1 MHPGHF
7 NVLPW
12 YKKNISFFNN
22 FDLQTSMI
30 RLYSVTYTEGHLIRE
45 RHIGH
50 LLSIDATVSEQAV
63 QKLECPHGTS
73 ATPARGAIRQT
84 SQQSSDCCDVS
95 SSSAAAAAVPA
106 AVGGWSHSSSFS
118 SVSRMSSMTPWKAS
132 VCAPRLWLT
141 ETAFFE
147 YEPWQRIGSYYSSAE
162 CRLWCEN
169 HSECFVLF
177 GHRMRATSVSVS
189 CRVFRCVGKRD
200 QIRMTDFNPS
210 PLNCSDDFPSST
222 VWSVIFS
229 APV

>member
-1 MHPGHF
+1 MIQ
-7 NVLPW
+7 
-12 YKKNISFFNN
+12 KKPS
-22 FDLQTSMI
+22 
-30 RLYSVTYTEGHLIRE
+30 
-45 RHIGH
+45 
-50 LLSIDATVSEQAV
+50 
-63 QKLECPHGTS
+63 
-73 ATPARGAIRQT
+73 
-84 SQQSSDCCDVS
+84 VS
-95 SSSAAAAAVPA
+95 SIILTCKLVWFGYIQSHIRRTTWYVSGISGTCCPSTPRCQNRPCRNLSAPTGRARRQRVARSDRLHNSRPTVATCRRRQLLQQLSRLQSAVD
-106 AVGGWSHSSSFS
+106 HIHRL
-118 SVSRMSSMTPWKAS
+118 SRLCRGCLQWHHG
-132 VCAPRLWLT
+132 RLQCVRRGYGSWLT
-141 ETAFFE
+141 ETAFLE